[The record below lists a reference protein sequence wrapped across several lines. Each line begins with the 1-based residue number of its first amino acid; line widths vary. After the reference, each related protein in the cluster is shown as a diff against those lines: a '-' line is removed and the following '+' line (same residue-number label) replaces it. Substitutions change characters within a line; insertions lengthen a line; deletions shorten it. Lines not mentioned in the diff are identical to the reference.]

1 MYKQI
6 SEKQFNEL
14 LDSYEQ
20 GGTYQKKKTMIDKN
34 KMRFTYD
41 LWLQKYKGK
50 TVHEITVEEHT
61 KFSKEYQSWKVGNVE
76 KL

>member
-1 MYKQI
+1 MKLLKAQDI
-6 SEKQFNEL
+6 LSEVGFTKKGNE
-14 LDSYEQ
+14 
-20 GGTYQKKKTMIDKN
+20 MIDKE

-50 TVHEITVEEHT
+50 TVHDLTVEEHT
-61 KFSKEYQSWKVGNVE
+61 KWSKEYQAWKTGNVE

>member
-1 MYKQI
+1 
-6 SEKQFNEL
+6 
-14 LDSYEQ
+14 
-20 GGTYQKKKTMIDKN
+20 MIDKE

-50 TVHEITVEEHT
+50 TVHDLTVEEHT
-61 KFSKEYQSWKVGNVE
+61 KWSKEYQAWKTGNVE